1 MIYWQYNKQ
10 HFFRKTTMTN
20 TEIYNLAIAQ
30 NINPSLAN
38 VIRLADFIEIGING
52 VVCHFN
58 DPDECDVF
66 VGVIV
71 PE

>member
-1 MIYWQYNKQ
+1 
-10 HFFRKTTMTN
+10 MTN

-30 NINPSLAN
+30 NINPALAN

-58 DPDECDVF
+58 DPDERDVF
-66 VGVIV
+66 VGVVV